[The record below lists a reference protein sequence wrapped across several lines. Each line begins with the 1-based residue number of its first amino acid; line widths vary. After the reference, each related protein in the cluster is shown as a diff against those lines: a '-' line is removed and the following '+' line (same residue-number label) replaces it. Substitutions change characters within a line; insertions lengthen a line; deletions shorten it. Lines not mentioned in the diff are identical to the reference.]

1 MGKTGIRQ
9 CAFLE
14 EVNVNHNLK
23 ETEVL
28 SVQEEKEK
36 EWYFIENEE
45 LENQESQPSDYSFHL
60 YGRGGN
66 NKIRNILMVTV
77 GTTHMTQYS
86 LFNSLKLSS
95 LDLQEE
101 NTFTQCRSFCIFL
114 VVIKINYQWV
124 CLTSMTNKK

>member
-1 MGKTGIRQ
+1 MKVINVMTDKYEKKLGKTGIRQ

-23 ETEVL
+23 ETELL

-36 EWYFIENEE
+36 EWYFIENEK

-66 NKIRNILMVTV
+66 HKIRNIIMVTV
-77 GTTHMTQYS
+77 GTTHITH
-86 LFNSLKLSS
+86 NTLSIT
-95 LDLQEE
+95 L
-101 NTFTQCRSFCIFL
+101 
-114 VVIKINYQWV
+114 
-124 CLTSMTNKK
+124 